1 MGAFATKRFLRN
13 DFIDGQGKEVLV
25 FCKRIHLAN
34 NELDRIFHEY
44 KKFEDPNTHKIEIKA
59 VYSRYRVQ
67 YTAFDRILF
76 QIYDVEKSGY
86 LTFLEYLVIVWGF
99 LSCDE
104 ENLAYLTFSFF
115 DVDR

>member
-1 MGAFATKRFLRN
+1 MGAFSTKRFLRN

-44 KKFEDPNTHKIEIKA
+44 KKFEDQSTHKLDVKA
-59 VYSRYRVQ
+59 MFSRYRAP
-67 YTAFDRILF
+67 YTVFERILF
-76 QIYDVEKSGY
+76 QIYDREKSNY

-99 LSCDE
+99 LSCDDE
-104 ENLAYLTFSFF
+104 TLAHLTFSTF
-115 DVDR
+115 DMDR